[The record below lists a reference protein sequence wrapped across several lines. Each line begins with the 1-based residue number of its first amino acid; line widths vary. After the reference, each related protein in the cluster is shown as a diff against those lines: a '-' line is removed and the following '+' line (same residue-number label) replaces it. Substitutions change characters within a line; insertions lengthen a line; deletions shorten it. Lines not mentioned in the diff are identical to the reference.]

1 MAKPRRKGGPKQK
14 LSPAAAKAKAIRD
27 KKYAMTDRRRR
38 FKAESQRKNCPE
50 GHDYDHNTKR
60 CVKRR
65 LTEVARRARIKK
77 TVLKLKESK
86 IKDKHGNNIF
96 IPLRSDYN

>member
-1 MAKPRRKGGPKQK
+1 MAKPRRRGGPKQK

-38 FKAESQRKNCPE
+38 FKAESQRKDCPK

-60 CVKRR
+60 CVTSSYNRGGTQSKSKKDGTKAERTQNKR
-65 LTEVARRARIKK
+65 
-77 TVLKLKESK
+77 
-86 IKDKHGNNIF
+86 
-96 IPLRSDYN
+96 

>member
-27 KKYAMTDRRRR
+27 KKYAMTDRRRKM
-38 FKAESQRKNCPE
+38 KAESQRKDCPK

-60 CVKRR
+60 CVTSSHNRGGTQAKHKKDGTKAERRQNKR
-65 LTEVARRARIKK
+65 
-77 TVLKLKESK
+77 
-86 IKDKHGNNIF
+86 
-96 IPLRSDYN
+96 

>member
-27 KKYAMTDRRRR
+27 KKYAMTARRRR
-38 FKAESQRKNCPE
+38 FKAESQRKGCPK

-60 CVKRR
+60 CVKESFNRGGTQSKSKKDGTKAERR
-65 LTEVARRARIKK
+65 QNRSKK
-77 TVLKLKESK
+77 KK
-86 IKDKHGNNIF
+86 
-96 IPLRSDYN
+96 

>member
-38 FKAESQRKNCPE
+38 FKAESQRKDCPK
-50 GHDYDHNTKR
+50 GYDYDHNTKK
-60 CVKRR
+60 CVKASFNRGCTQSKNKKDCTKAERR
-65 LTEVARRARIKK
+65 QNKR
-77 TVLKLKESK
+77 
-86 IKDKHGNNIF
+86 
-96 IPLRSDYN
+96 

>member
-27 KKYAMTDRRRR
+27 LKYAKTDRRRKM
-38 FKAESQRKNCPE
+38 KAESQAANCPK

-60 CVKRR
+60 CVTSSFNRGG
-65 LTEVARRARIKK
+65 TQSSSKK
-77 TVLKLKESK
+77 NGTKAEYKQNSK
-86 IKDKHGNNIF
+86 
-96 IPLRSDYN
+96 